1 MLNIPNRLTGAS
13 LGEAHEWVRE
23 QLLATHGK
31 VLDYTLTDEN
41 GNKISLGDL
50 TKGVSSHVTIN
61 TRQGTTRSNPA
72 HPAELSGFMEVP
84 TPMYQ
89 ARLTALTERDL
100 TPALYNNMVE
110 EYGLFGA
117 TQILS
122 ILLTRPVSPALR
134 YPLRT
139 SQLIK
144 ARKGESLLPAHRF
157 IPPPTGLNLKGDKK
171 SDNKNKRNQRGRSN
185 PSSGFS
191 TMSNSAVAFDSLEEM
206 LEDSKSNPD
215 RPPMP
220 PLPQRR
226 TPPPRDFKYRFIPE
240 NKLPKPRTTYES
252 LSYAVKLDTTP
263 SAGYSNLFHE
273 AIEGTNILQ
282 TYNDYPI
289 YLDIS
294 DRFEDGGS
302 DQFYPQQI
310 RVYVMSDDKSMI
322 LIGYLQKVKKLRRS
336 EVKKLGTSPRSNPSK
351 AETIA
356 AYESLGLGS
365 SIADVNANLA
375 PVRALQSNKTASDIK
390 RFVDSALDGAEV
402 KIGDAPNTEAGALIS
417 VFQELGLTYDNSKDI
432 FDNFAQKVLAPY
444 LVTSAANVNA
454 LKYINEYI
462 LPSMRSLVSNSG
474 KKSAANLRKLDASYR
489 ALVKRL
495 ATDPKDFYMGK
506 ELALIAHPGFL
517 FPRAGLVLF
526 PMPTNLKDST
536 FKAFQQMQRPV
547 EYDRESGSI
556 KVVSGAEEHIKYLD
570 QAEQQQLSKKE
581 FNTSRLTDRI
591 YSILD
596 RVSRSLDTEDINKSA
611 FNTLIAETQEA
622 AALATEAERFRAM
635 EDQQAF
641 YFTDLPGIRP
651 IPTNWPQ
658 QFVLSMMETLG
669 RHKDKLT
676 GLGGGAFDATNFLVP
691 SGINMG
697 VGSVERFS
705 ENLATI
711 GDFLERLVEL
721 AELGDDLLSNG
732 GANNAEAIALLKDI
746 KPRFEGIDTEVLG
759 ADFGEGNAD
768 VQIQAVIDANAAA
781 DAEDSVGALIAKI
794 NEEGDT
800 LLKTPS
806 FYTSYSATIMPKQHS
821 EGPSIYQLLQEAF
834 KLSELKYNYTP
845 TKNDIRFMVVLV
857 YYSLSQMN
865 LHTEVST
872 VFDDIRTT
880 FEGASDAF
888 SDRFIER
895 VNSEF
900 LEGIDEEG
908 VIDADSLRA
917 YLAHIVARELLDDED
932 EPEEEEVLANPHE
945 PGHIVTPAI
954 TAGARTRMRN
964 NLNDVIES
972 MQRQFSN
979 TLQEPIIQALEEA
992 IIPEMVASLREGR
1005 RYFRPL
1011 AEPGPDKADIISGVE
1026 DLFGEARIAVES
1038 HISNLNEL
1046 CLAILTDEPI
1056 AAVEAATR
1064 AVRSST
1070 IQITTID
1077 DVSTRLDQLMTL
1089 GVDADNPPP
1098 QTEIN
1103 YVAQMKEFM
1112 RLIGNELHFTH
1123 DAVNDI
1129 MSDFAEVDRLQ
1140 TLFPADLVMLLM
1152 DEYTAMRDIMSAFD
1166 DTSISYRRYLRG
1178 YAQEQGLTIDANLRL
1193 RQAGGGFAPDV
1204 SLYDR
1209 TARDMYRQDR
1219 ARPRARRAPGILQ
1232 GVELLQSRIFDL
1244 LTRNFPGLVDGSMYQ
1259 TATNQVVAN
1268 TAISSGGSNN
1278 RLAMQKLYQTQTAEN
1293 EIGYLLYTG
1302 FQATDLDDSFL
1313 NYLQTLLNKMQP
1325 LGTRDEARRV
1335 LREELFVMAEEV
1347 SVSLIKQLESM
1358 FGKGKAFSRSSLNYI
1373 GRKLGG
1379 VFNVGLERGGPQGE

>member
-41 GNKISLGDL
+41 GKKISLGDL

-84 TPMYQ
+84 TPMYK

-191 TMSNSAVAFDSLEEM
+191 TMSSAVVFDSLEEM
-206 LEDSKSNPD
+206 LEDSKSNPND
-215 RPPMP
+215 LPMP
-220 PLPQRR
+220 RPPQRR
-226 TPPPRDFKYRFIPE
+226 TPPPRNFKYKFTPE
-240 NKLPKPRTTYES
+240 RALPKPRKTYEQLEDPIRLGATAS
-252 LSYAVKLDTTP
+252 LDYF
-263 SAGYSNLFHE
+263 GLFHE
-273 AIEGTNILQ
+273 AVEGTNILQ
-282 TYNDYPI
+282 TYNVI
-289 YLDIS
+289 YLDLLGGRL
-294 DRFEDGGS
+294 DVFPPHLDVYAGVDDGS
-302 DQFYPQQI
+302 F
-310 RVYVMSDDKSMI
+310 V
-322 LIGYLQKVKKLRRS
+322 LIGNLR
-336 EVKKLGTSPRSNPSK
+336 KITKLGTSPRSNPSK

-365 SIADVNANLA
+365 SITDVNANLA

-390 RFVDSALDGAEV
+390 RFVDSALDGVEV
-402 KIGDAPNTEAGALIS
+402 EIGDDDNAEAGALIS
-417 VFQELGLTYDNSKDI
+417 VFQELGLTYDNSRDI

-462 LPSMRSLVSNSG
+462 LPSMRTLVSNSG
-474 KKSAANLRKLDASYR
+474 KKSDANLRKLDASYR

-547 EYDRESGSI
+547 EYDRESGAI

-596 RVSRSLDTEDINKSA
+596 KVSRSLDTSDINKSA
-611 FNTLIAETQEA
+611 FNTLIAETQQA

-676 GLGGGAFDATNFLVP
+676 GLGGGEFNATDFLVP

-705 ENLATI
+705 KNFESV
-711 GDFLERLVEL
+711 GDFIARLLELE
-721 AELGDDLLSNG
+721 ALGREALSNDG
-732 GANNAEAIALLKDI
+732 DNNADAIEFLKDI
-746 KPRFEGIDTEVLG
+746 KPRFVGIGNEVLG
-759 ADFGEGNAD
+759 AEFGDGNAD
-768 VQIQAVIDANAAA
+768 VQIQAVIDANSAAA
-781 DAEDSVGALIAKI
+781 EDNSVGALIAKLSED
-794 NEEGDT
+794 NTKNT
-800 LLKTPS
+800 LFKTPS
-806 FYTSYSATIMPKQHS
+806 FYTSYSATIMPTQHS
-821 EGPSIYQLLQEAF
+821 KGPSIYQLLQEAF

-865 LHTEVST
+865 LHSEVST
-872 VFDDIRTT
+872 VLDDIRTT
-880 FEGASDAF
+880 FEDASDAF
-888 SDRFIER
+888 SERFIGR
-895 VNSEF
+895 VTED
-900 LEGIDEEG
+900 LPALGDGVIDEEG
-908 VIDADSLRA
+908 LRA
-917 YLAHIVARELLDDED
+917 YLAHIVARELLNDED
-932 EPEEEEVLANPHE
+932 GPEEEEVFANPHE
-945 PGHIVTPAI
+945 PGHIDTPAI
-954 TAGARTRMRN
+954 TAGARTKMRN
-964 NLNDVIES
+964 NLNDVIDS
-972 MQRQFSN
+972 MEREIRGTIN
-979 TLQEPIIQALEEA
+979 EPIIQALHEA

-1011 AEPGPDKADIISGVE
+1011 EEPGPDKAGIISAVE
-1026 DLFGEARIAVES
+1026 DLFGEARLAVES

-1064 AVRSST
+1064 AIRSST

-1077 DVSTRLDQLMTL
+1077 DVSTSLDQLMTL

-1112 RLIGNELHFTH
+1112 RLIGNELNFTH
-1123 DAVNDI
+1123 DTVNGI

-1178 YAQEQGLTIDANLRL
+1178 YAQREGLTIDANLRL

-1204 SLYDR
+1204 SEVR
-1209 TARDMYRQDR
+1209 RFARDMYRQDL

-1259 TATNQVVAN
+1259 TATNQVVSN
-1268 TAISSGGSNN
+1268 TKLVSGGSNN

-1293 EIGYLLYTG
+1293 EIGYLLYNG

-1313 NYLQTLLNKMQP
+1313 NYLQTLLNKMEP
-1325 LGTRDEARRV
+1325 LSSRNEARRV
-1335 LREELFVMAEEV
+1335 LTEELSTMAEEV
-1347 SVSLIKQLESM
+1347 SVTLIKQLESI

-1373 GRKLGG
+1373 GRQLGR
-1379 VFNVGLERGGPQGE
+1379 VFNVGLDRGGPQGE

>member
-61 TRQGTTRSNPA
+61 TREGTTRNNPA
-72 HPAELSGFMEVP
+72 HPAELAGFMQVP

-89 ARLTALTERDL
+89 ARLTALTESDL
-100 TPALYNNMVE
+100 TPSLYNNMVE

-157 IPPPTGLNLKGDKK
+157 IPPPTGINLKGDKK

-191 TMSNSAVAFDSLEEM
+191 TMSSSAVVFDSLEEM
-206 LEDSKSNPD
+206 LEGPKSNPGHA
-215 RPPMP
+215 R
-220 PLPQRR
+220 
-226 TPPPRDFKYRFIPE
+226 YRFIPE
-240 NKLPKPRTTYES
+240 NKVPPHKITY
-252 LSYAVKLDTTP
+252 TP
-263 SAGYSNLFHE
+263 SIKLSATPGAEYIDLFYK
-273 AIEGTNILQ
+273 AVEGTNVLQ
-282 TYNDYPI
+282 VHDIHNI
-289 YLDIS
+289 YLNPN
-294 DRFEDGGS
+294 GS
-302 DQFYPQQI
+302 PGDKFPRYI
-310 RVYVMSDDKSMI
+310 DVYVGVNDGSFVSIGHLRKS
-322 LIGYLQKVKKLRRS
+322 
-336 EVKKLGTSPRSNPSK
+336 KLGTSPARARLERAKGRLPPRVPRFNEFNDPRSNPSK
-351 AETIA
+351 DETIA

-390 RFVDSALDGAEV
+390 RFVDSALDGVEV
-402 KIGDAPNTEAGALIS
+402 EIGDDANAEAGALIS
-417 VFQELGLTYDNSKDI
+417 VFQELGLTYDNSRDI

-462 LPSMRSLVSNSG
+462 LPSMRTLVSNSG
-474 KKSAANLRKLDASYR
+474 KKSDANLRKLDASYR

-547 EYDRESGSI
+547 EYDRESGAI

-596 RVSRSLDTEDINKSA
+596 KVSRSLDTGDINKSA
-611 FNTLIAETQEA
+611 FNTLIAETQQA

-697 VGSVERFS
+697 VDSVERFS
-705 ENLATI
+705 ENFASLN
-711 GDFLERLVEL
+711 DFMVGFSEL
-721 AELGDDLLSNG
+721 DAFGREAVSNG
-732 GANNAEAIALLKDI
+732 GDNNAQAIAFLEDI
-746 KPRFEGIDTEVLG
+746 KPRFRVIGNELFG

-768 VQIQAVIDANAAA
+768 EQIQAVIDANAEA
-781 DAEDSVGALIAKI
+781 DEDNSVGALMERLSTEDSLTI
-794 NEEGDT
+794 
-800 LLKTPS
+800 LLQTPS
-806 FYTSYSATIMPKQHS
+806 FYTSYSATIRPMQHS

-865 LHTEVST
+865 LHSEVST
-872 VFDDIRTT
+872 VFDDIRRT
-880 FEGASDAF
+880 FEEASDAF
-888 SDRFIER
+888 SERFIQR
-895 VNSEF
+895 FNNEF
-900 LEGIDEEG
+900 LEDIDEEG
-908 VIDADSLRA
+908 VIDEASLRA
-917 YLAHIVARELLDDED
+917 YLAHIVARELLED
-932 EPEEEEVLANPHE
+932 EEGPEEEEVLANPHE
-945 PGHIVTPAI
+945 PGHIDTPAI
-954 TAGARTRMRN
+954 TAGARARMRN

-979 TLQEPIIQALEEA
+979 TLQAPIIQTLEDA

-1011 AEPGPDKADIISGVE
+1011 EEPGPDKAGIISAVE

-1046 CLAILTDEPI
+1046 CLAIFTNEPI

-1064 AVRSST
+1064 AVRGST

-1077 DVSTRLDQLMTL
+1077 DVSTSLDRLMTL

-1129 MSDFAEVDRLQ
+1129 MSDFAEVDSLQ
-1140 TLFPADLVMLLM
+1140 TLFPADLVILLM
-1152 DEYTAMRDIMSAFD
+1152 SEYTAMRDIVLAFD
-1166 DTSISYRRYLRG
+1166 DTSISYQRYIRG
-1178 YAQEQGLTIDANLRL
+1178 YAQEQGFTIDANLRL
-1193 RQAGGGFAPDV
+1193 RQRGAFAP
-1204 SLYDR
+1204 LEPN
-1209 TARDMYRQDR
+1209 MYRPGR
-1219 ARPRARRAPGILQ
+1219 VRPRPEILQ
-1232 GVELLQSRIFDL
+1232 SVELLQSNIFDL
-1244 LTRNFPGLVDGSMYQ
+1244 LTRNFPGLVDGSRYNDAINQ
-1259 TATNQVVAN
+1259 AVTNTRLV
-1268 TAISSGGSNN
+1268 SGGSNN
-1278 RLAMQKLYQTQTAEN
+1278 RLAMQKLYQTKTAEN
-1293 EIGYLLYTG
+1293 EIGYLLYNG
-1302 FQATDLDDSFL
+1302 FQATDLDDSL
-1313 NYLQTLLNKMQP
+1313 LTYLQTLLNKMEP
-1325 LGTRDEARRV
+1325 LGNRNEARRV
-1335 LREELFVMAEEV
+1335 LRKELSTMAEEV
-1347 SVSLIKQLESM
+1347 SVTLIKQLESI
-1358 FGKGKAFSRSSLNYI
+1358 FGKGKAFTRSSLNYI
-1373 GRKLGG
+1373 GRQLGR
-1379 VFNVGLERGGPQGE
+1379 VFNVSLDRGGP

>member
-50 TKGVSSHVTIN
+50 TKGTSSHVTIN
-61 TRQGTTRSNPA
+61 TREGTTRNNPA
-72 HPAELSGFMEVP
+72 HPAELAGFMEVP

-89 ARLTALTERDL
+89 ARLTALTESDL

-157 IPPPTGLNLKGDKK
+157 IPPPTGINLKGDKK
-171 SDNKNKRNQRGRSN
+171 SDNKNRRNQRGRSN

-191 TMSNSAVAFDSLEEM
+191 TMSNSAVVLDSIQEM
-206 LEDSKSNPD
+206 LEDSKSNP
-215 RPPMP
+215 
-220 PLPQRR
+220 
-226 TPPPRDFKYRFIPE
+226 
-240 NKLPKPRTTYES
+240 
-252 LSYAVKLDTTP
+252 
-263 SAGYSNLFHE
+263 
-273 AIEGTNILQ
+273 
-282 TYNDYPI
+282 
-289 YLDIS
+289 
-294 DRFEDGGS
+294 
-302 DQFYPQQI
+302 
-310 RVYVMSDDKSMI
+310 
-322 LIGYLQKVKKLRRS
+322 
-336 EVKKLGTSPRSNPSK
+336 SK
-351 AETIA
+351 NETIA
-356 AYESLGLGS
+356 AYESLGLGR

-390 RFVDSALDGAEV
+390 RFVDSALDGVEV
-402 KIGDAPNTEAGALIS
+402 QIGDNVNAEAGALIS
-417 VFQELGLTYDNSKDI
+417 VFQELGLTYDNSRDI
-432 FDNFAQKVLAPY
+432 FDNFAKKVLAPY

-462 LPSMRSLVSNSG
+462 LPSMRTLVSNSG
-474 KKSAANLRKLDASYR
+474 KKSDANLRKLDASYR

-547 EYDRESGSI
+547 EYDRESGAI

-596 RVSRSLDTEDINKSA
+596 KVSRSLDTGDINKSA
-611 FNTLIAETQEA
+611 FNTLIAETKEA

-676 GLGGGAFDATNFLVP
+676 GLGGGAFNATNFLVP

-697 VGSVERFS
+697 VGSVETFS
-705 ENLATI
+705 KNFESV
-711 GDFLERLVEL
+711 GDFIERL
-721 AELGDDLLSNG
+721 AELAGFGGEPLSNG
-732 GANNAEAIALLKDI
+732 GANNAEAIAFLKDI
-746 KPRFEGIDTEVLG
+746 KPRFVGIENELLG

-768 VQIQAVIDANAAA
+768 VQIQAVIDANSEA
-781 DAEDSVGALIAKI
+781 DAVNSVGALIEKL
-794 NEEGDT
+794 NEDATTNT
-800 LLKTPS
+800 LFKTPS

-865 LHTEVST
+865 LHSDVST
-872 VFDDIRTT
+872 VFDDIRET
-880 FEGASDAF
+880 FEDASDAF
-888 SDRFIER
+888 SERFIQR
-895 VNSEF
+895 VNDD
-900 LEGIDEEG
+900 LPALGDGVIDEEG
-908 VIDADSLRA
+908 LRA
-917 YLAHIVARELLDDED
+917 YLAHIVARELLNDED
-932 EPEEEEVLANPHE
+932 GPEEEEEEVFANPHE
-945 PGHIVTPAI
+945 PGHIDTPAI

-972 MQRQFSN
+972 METEIRGTIN
-979 TLQEPIIQALEEA
+979 EPIIEALHEA

-1011 AEPGPDKADIISGVE
+1011 DEPGPNKADIISAVE
-1026 DLFGEARIAVES
+1026 ELFGEARIAVES

-1046 CLAILTDEPI
+1046 CLAIFTNEPI

-1123 DAVNDI
+1123 DAVNGI

-1140 TLFPADLVMLLM
+1140 TLFPSDLVSLLM

-1166 DTSISYRRYLRG
+1166 DTTISYRRYLRG
-1178 YAQEQGLTIDANLRL
+1178 YAQSEGLTIDANLRL

-1204 SLYDR
+1204 SEVR
-1209 TARDMYRQDR
+1209 RFARDMYRQDL
-1219 ARPRARRAPGILQ
+1219 ARPRARRVPGILQ

-1259 TATNQVVAN
+1259 TATNQVVSN
-1268 TAISSGGSNN
+1268 TKLVSGGSNN

-1293 EIGYLLYTG
+1293 EIGYLLYNG

-1313 NYLQTLLNKMQP
+1313 NYLQTLLNKMES
-1325 LGTRDEARRV
+1325 LGSRNEARRV
-1335 LREELFVMAEEV
+1335 LREELSVMAEEV
-1347 SVSLIKQLESM
+1347 SVTLIKQLESM

-1373 GRKLGG
+1373 GRQLGR
-1379 VFNVGLERGGPQGE
+1379 VFNVGSEQGGPQGE

>member
-50 TKGVSSHVTIN
+50 TKGTSSHVTIN
-61 TRQGTTRSNPA
+61 TREGTTRNNPA
-72 HPAELSGFMEVP
+72 HPAELAGFMEVP

-89 ARLTALTERDL
+89 ARLTALTESDL

-157 IPPPTGLNLKGDKK
+157 IPPPTGINLKGDKK
-171 SDNKNKRNQRGRSN
+171 SDDKNKRNQRGRSN

-191 TMSNSAVAFDSLEEM
+191 TMSNSAVVFDSLQEM
-206 LEDSKSNPD
+206 LEDSKSNPEHL
-215 RPPMP
+215 PMP
-220 PLPQRR
+220 PKSRFLAQMTCKNGHEFTMGEADKKKILGAP
-226 TPPPRDFKYRFIPE
+226 KYE
-240 NKLPKPRTTYES
+240 NIS
-252 LSYAVKLDTTP
+252 LRCPICGEKAIQV
-263 SAGYSNLFHE
+263 SN
-273 AIEGTNILQ
+273 
-282 TYNDYPI
+282 
-289 YLDIS
+289 
-294 DRFEDGGS
+294 
-302 DQFYPQQI
+302 
-310 RVYVMSDDKSMI
+310 
-322 LIGYLQKVKKLRRS
+322 
-336 EVKKLGTSPRSNPSK
+336 PRSNPSK
-351 AETIA
+351 NETIA
-356 AYESLGLGS
+356 AYESLGLGRS
-365 SIADVNANLA
+365 VADVNANLA

-390 RFVDSALDGAEV
+390 RFVDSALDGVEV
-402 KIGDAPNTEAGALIS
+402 KIGDDVNAEAGALLS
-417 VFQELGLTYDNSKDI
+417 VFQELGLTYDNSRDI

-462 LPSMRSLVSNSG
+462 LPSMRTLVSNSG
-474 KKSAANLRKLDASYR
+474 RKSDTNLRKLDASYR

-547 EYDRESGSI
+547 EYDRESGAI

-596 RVSRSLDTEDINKSA
+596 KVSRSLDTSDINKSA

-697 VGSVERFS
+697 VGPVGKFS
-705 ENLATI
+705 EKFETVGHFVSELNELEGRGRPALSRD
-711 GDFLERLVEL
+711 GDYNE
-721 AELGDDLLSNG
+721 
-732 GANNAEAIALLKDI
+732 EAIAFLEDI
-746 KPRFEGIDTEVLG
+746 KPRFVGIGNEVLG

-768 VQIQAVIDANAAA
+768 TQIQAVIDANAAA
-781 DAEDSVGALIAKI
+781 DAANSVGKLIAKL
-794 NEEGDT
+794 EEDATTNT
-800 LLKTPS
+800 LFKSPS

-865 LHTEVST
+865 LHSEVST
-872 VFDDIRTT
+872 VFDDIRRT
-880 FEGASDAF
+880 FEDASEAF
-888 SDRFIER
+888 STRFIER
-895 VNSEF
+895 VNAD
-900 LEGIDEEG
+900 LPVLGDGVIDEEG
-908 VIDADSLRA
+908 LRA
-917 YLAHIVARELLDDED
+917 YLAHIVARELLNDED
-932 EPEEEEVLANPHE
+932 GPEEEEEEVFANPHE
-945 PGHIVTPAI
+945 PGHIDTPAI

-972 MQRQFSN
+972 METEIRGTIN
-979 TLQEPIIQALEEA
+979 EPIIEALHEA

-1011 AEPGPDKADIISGVE
+1011 DEPGPNKADIISAVE
-1026 DLFGEARIAVES
+1026 ELFGEARIAVES

-1064 AVRSST
+1064 AVRNST

-1077 DVSTRLDQLMTL
+1077 DVSTSLDQLMTL

-1112 RLIGNELHFTH
+1112 RLVGNELHFTH
-1123 DAVNDI
+1123 DAVNGI

-1140 TLFPADLVMLLM
+1140 TLFPSDLVILLM

-1166 DTSISYRRYLRG
+1166 DTTISYRRYLRG
-1178 YAQEQGLTIDANLRL
+1178 YAQREGLTVDANLRL
-1193 RQAGGGFAPDV
+1193 RQAGGGFAPDIDEV
-1204 SLYDR
+1204 DR
-1209 TARDMYRQDR
+1209 FALDMYRQDR
-1219 ARPRARRAPGILQ
+1219 ARPRGRRGPGVLQ

-1244 LTRNFPGLVDGSMYQ
+1244 LIRNFPGLVDGSMYQ

-1268 TAISSGGSNN
+1268 TRLSSGGSNN

-1293 EIGYLLYTG
+1293 EIGYLLYNG
-1302 FQATDLDDSFL
+1302 FQSTDLDDSFL
-1313 NYLQTLLNKMQP
+1313 NYLQTLLNKMEP
-1325 LGTRDEARRV
+1325 LGSRNEARRV
-1335 LREELFVMAEEV
+1335 LTEELFVMAEEV
-1347 SVSLIKQLESM
+1347 SVTLIKQLESI

-1373 GRKLGG
+1373 GRQLGRA
-1379 VFNVGLERGGPQGE
+1379 FNVGLDRGGATR

>member
-50 TKGVSSHVTIN
+50 TKGTSSHVTIN
-61 TRQGTTRSNPA
+61 TREGTTRNNPA
-72 HPAELSGFMEVP
+72 HPAELAGFMEVP

-89 ARLTALTERDL
+89 ARLTALTESDL

-157 IPPPTGLNLKGDKK
+157 IPPPTGINLKGDKK
-171 SDNKNKRNQRGRSN
+171 SDNKNRRNQRGRSN

-191 TMSNSAVAFDSLEEM
+191 TMSNSAVVLDSIAEM
-206 LEDSKSNPD
+206 IEDSKSNP
-215 RPPMP
+215 
-220 PLPQRR
+220 
-226 TPPPRDFKYRFIPE
+226 
-240 NKLPKPRTTYES
+240 
-252 LSYAVKLDTTP
+252 
-263 SAGYSNLFHE
+263 
-273 AIEGTNILQ
+273 
-282 TYNDYPI
+282 
-289 YLDIS
+289 
-294 DRFEDGGS
+294 
-302 DQFYPQQI
+302 
-310 RVYVMSDDKSMI
+310 
-322 LIGYLQKVKKLRRS
+322 
-336 EVKKLGTSPRSNPSK
+336 SK
-351 AETIA
+351 NETIA

-365 SIADVNANLA
+365 SVADVNANLA

-390 RFVDSALDGAEV
+390 RFVDSALDGVEV
-402 KIGDAPNTEAGALIS
+402 KIGDDNNAEAGALLS

-432 FDNFAQKVLAPY
+432 FDNFAKKVLAPY

-462 LPSMRSLVSNSG
+462 LPSMRTLVSNSG
-474 KKSAANLRKLDASYR
+474 RKSDANLRKLDASYR

-547 EYDRESGSI
+547 EYDRESGAI

-596 RVSRSLDTEDINKSA
+596 KVSRSLDTSDINKSA

-676 GLGGGAFDATNFLVP
+676 GLGGGAFNATNFLVP

-697 VGSVERFS
+697 VGSVETFS
-705 ENLATI
+705 KNLESV
-711 GDFLERLVEL
+711 GDFIERLTEL
-721 AELGDDLLSNG
+721 AGLGDALLSNG
-732 GANNAEAIALLKDI
+732 GANNEEAIAFLEDI
-746 KPRFEGIDTEVLG
+746 KPSFVGIGNEVLG
-759 ADFGEGNAD
+759 AVFGEGNANA
-768 VQIQAVIDANAAA
+768 QIQAVIDANAAA
-781 DAEDSVGALIAKI
+781 AEDNSVGALIAKLEEDDTI
-794 NEEGDT
+794 NT
-800 LLKTPS
+800 LFKIPS
-806 FYTSYSATIMPKQHS
+806 FYTQGSTIMPMQHS

-865 LHTEVST
+865 LHSEVST
-872 VFDDIRTT
+872 VFDDIRRT
-880 FEGASDAF
+880 FEDASEAF
-888 SDRFIER
+888 SERFIQR
-895 VNSEF
+895 VNDD
-900 LEGIDEEG
+900 LPALGDGVIDEEG
-908 VIDADSLRA
+908 LRA
-917 YLAHIVARELLDDED
+917 YLAHIVARELLNDED
-932 EPEEEEVLANPHE
+932 GPEEEEEEVFANPHE
-945 PGHIVTPAI
+945 PGHIDTPAI

-972 MQRQFSN
+972 METEIRGTIN
-979 TLQEPIIQALEEA
+979 EPIIEALHEA

-1011 AEPGPDKADIISGVE
+1011 DEPGPNKADIISAVE
-1026 DLFGEARIAVES
+1026 ELFGEARIAVES

-1046 CLAILTDEPI
+1046 CLAIFTNEPI

-1123 DAVNDI
+1123 DAVNSI

-1140 TLFPADLVMLLM
+1140 NLFPSDLVSLVM
-1152 DEYTAMRDIMSAFD
+1152 DEYTAMRDIVLAFD
-1166 DTSISYRRYLRG
+1166 DTSISYRKYIRG
-1178 YAQEQGLTIDANLRL
+1178 YAQERGFTIDANLRL
-1193 RQAGGGFAPDV
+1193 RQGGAFAP
-1204 SLYDR
+1204 LGPN
-1209 TARDMYRQDR
+1209 MYTPGSV
-1219 ARPRARRAPGILQ
+1219 RPRPEILQ
-1232 GVELLQSRIFDL
+1232 SVELLQIRIFDL
-1244 LTRNFPGLVDGSMYQ
+1244 LARNFPGLVDGSMYRAGITQ
-1259 TATNQVVAN
+1259 TA
-1268 TAISSGGSNN
+1268 GSQNI
-1278 RLAMQKLYQTQTAEN
+1278 LAMEKLYQTQTAEN
-1293 EIGYLLYTG
+1293 EIGYLLYNG
-1302 FQATDLDDSFL
+1302 FQSTDLDDSFL
-1313 NYLQTLLNKMQP
+1313 NYLKTLLNKMQP
-1325 LGTRDEARRV
+1325 LGTRDDARRV
-1335 LREELFVMAEEV
+1335 LREELSVMADEV
-1347 SVSLIKQLESM
+1347 SVTLIKQLESI
-1358 FGKGKAFSRSSLNYI
+1358 FGKGKAFSRNSLNYI
-1373 GRKLGG
+1373 GRQLGRA
-1379 VFNVGLERGGPQGE
+1379 FNVGLDRGGPQGE